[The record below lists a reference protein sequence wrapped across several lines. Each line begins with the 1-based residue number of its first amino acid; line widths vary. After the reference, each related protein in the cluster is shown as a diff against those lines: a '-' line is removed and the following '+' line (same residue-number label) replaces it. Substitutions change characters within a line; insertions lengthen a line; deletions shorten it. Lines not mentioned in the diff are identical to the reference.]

1 MRRKLSCFVIV
12 CNEADR
18 VEACLKSVASWVDQL
33 VILDSG
39 STDGTFELCQRYS
52 TEVFSTDWPGFG
64 AQRNRALEKCRH
76 DWVLN
81 IDADEEVSPAL
92 RQEIESFLAGPPSDL
107 TLVKFPWRT
116 LLFGRPLRFGRYSTP
131 QGKLFLKTGA
141 SFKQRSVHESL
152 VLPKE
157 KSMTTRQPLTHHS
170 WRSYRHLIDK
180 HTSYA
185 VLSAQDKFDA
195 GKKASLFYAFLR
207 LFTDFT
213 HQAVFRLGILDGWRG
228 LHMAGA
234 LAQYAFH
241 KYACLWSLCQ
251 RDDVKTTGLD

>member
-18 VEACLKSVASWVDQL
+18 IDACLKSLASWVDQL

-39 STDGTFELCQRYS
+39 STDGTLEICQSYS
-52 TEVFSTDWPGFG
+52 SEVFSTDWPGFG

-92 RQEIESFLAGPPSDL
+92 RQEIEAFLAGPPSDV

-116 LLFGRPLRFGRYSTP
+116 LLFGKPLRFGRYSTP

-141 SFKQRSVHESL
+141 SFKQRSVHETL

-157 KSMTTRQPLTHHS
+157 KSMTVRQPLTHHS

-185 VLSAQDKFDA
+185 VLSAQDK
-195 GKKASLFYAFLR
+195 
-207 LFTDFT
+207 
-213 HQAVFRLGILDGWRG
+213 
-228 LHMAGA
+228 
-234 LAQYAFH
+234 
-241 KYACLWSLCQ
+241 
-251 RDDVKTTGLD
+251 